1 MSYHYLS
8 KKEIAK
14 IEETVKIMFQK
25 KSEGL
30 EYKIEYDYIKDKTEY
45 LFFLIPYRSFY
56 LPRDLCSDFYLY
68 MLPKV
73 DMIINSFRISS
84 NVPYLA
90 YLHMVLRT
98 RSRSYIVRETNKE
111 IKEKQLITSY
121 IKLEN
126 SLDVFEPEAK
136 YLEKEDNEIESYS
149 IDGLNNTLSDL
160 IESIVSSEPLYS
172 DSDIDIE
179 INDKLITFLL
189 EKQNRK
195 KFLVYIMNNAITL
208 TDKEIQVFSSIMNV
222 SPNAFAALSLKLF
235 DLNEVKIKRS
245 NSNYDYTI
253 NNYWK
258 RYLILID
265 TLSEESLDKKKRKE
279 LETQRDLVLKK
290 LRAKQESK
298 PPVIHGTPI
307 TTIAHEINRSTTCV
321 SSWYRQVKEL
331 LSEIQIEEDFL
342 FN

>member
-1 MSYHYLS
+1 MNYHYLS

-25 KSEGL
+25 KSAGL
-30 EYKIEYDYIKDKTEY
+30 DYKCEYDYIKDKTEY

-56 LPRDLCSDFYLY
+56 IPRDLCSDFYLY

-98 RSRSYIVRETNKE
+98 RSKSYIVRETKKE
-111 IKEKQLITSY
+111 TKEKQLITSY

-136 YLEKEDNEIESYS
+136 YLEKEGNEIESYS
-149 IDGLNNTLSDL
+149 IDESNNTLYDL
-160 IESIVSSEPLYS
+160 IESIVSSEPLS
-172 DSDIDIE
+172 IDTNIDINE
-179 INDKLITFLL
+179 KLITFLL

-195 KFLVYIMNNAITL
+195 KFLVYIMNNAISL
-208 TDKEIQVFSSIMNV
+208 TDKEIQVLSSIMNV

-245 NSNYDYTI
+245 NVNYDYTI

-265 TLSEESLDKKKRKE
+265 TLSEDSLDKKKRKE
-279 LETQRDLVLKK
+279 LETQKNLVLTK
-290 LRAKQESK
+290 LRAKQENK
-298 PPVIHGTPI
+298 PPMIHGTPI
-307 TTIAHEINRSTTCV
+307 KTIAHEINRSPTCV
-321 SSWYRQVKEL
+321 SSWYRQVKQL
-331 LSEIQIEEDFL
+331 LSEIQIEEEEDFL